1 MDVDMN
7 SITGIPTWNNY
18 YKYMAFN
25 PTLVVIIIVIIIIY
39 LMLFGSLGGSTIN
52 DSESN
57 TGGLKILGI
66 IIASLFLVLLLINGF
81 NYFMNIDI
89 ITSIKNFFSKKP
101 EIDIIVDNEEI
112 PKITGTD
119 IVPEIKYVDQV
130 YHIPGNKYTYN
141 DAQALCQAYG
151 NRLANY
157 KEIEDAYGSGADWC
171 SYGWS
176 ENQLALFP
184 TQYDKWEKLQKIKG
198 HKNDC
203 GRPGINGGYI
213 DNPNIKFGVNC
224 YGFKP
229 KMTRLEGELME
240 YDALYPATQTEV
252 NFNKKVDHWKTRI
265 QDILV
270 SPFNSK
276 HWSRI

>member
-1 MDVDMN
+1 MN